1 MANHERD
8 ATDDALEENLAEID
22 GDGPA
27 DTVGLQVYSTAQ
39 RFASM

>member
-1 MANHERD
+1 MDNHERVD
-8 ATDDALEENLAEID
+8 TEAELEENLAEID